1 MEGVGIALFLF
12 SELMFP
18 IKLYRIHKK
27 KYSVR
32 ERKRAINVFLSF
44 VGPVIPY
51 ILLYVCTDFKHIK
64 IHLLVM

>member
-27 KYSVR
+27 
-32 ERKRAINVFLSF
+32 NT
-44 VGPVIPY
+44 
-51 ILLYVCTDFKHIK
+51 LLEKEK
-64 IHLLVM
+64 EQ